1 MRSVEKREQA
11 TAGCSPV
18 RSVRRRGSAG
28 FILTLELLILL
39 TIFGVV
45 AIFALV
51 LIQQHFVNQAGDY
64 FGRTI
69 FIYDSK
75 QPAGSSV
82 LIGRAVSFNAL
93 EAPQIIYRVPTSNP
107 PLAALLAVRAAN
119 FTTRPSVF
127 YDNPNCTGGS
137 WMLDPANPVSGT
149 VGEVSDLYSLQ
160 GTAFAIGLSGVDQN
174 VLFRSTPGAAPVAT
188 PQSRWVSE
196 RYSANCQTVADDPV
210 LRGALIPANI
220 VFSMST
226 IYVPPYWIPTGLAGP
241 PLSAATAPKKE
252 GDPWP

>member
-1 MRSVEKREQA
+1 M
-11 TAGCSPV
+11 
-18 RSVRRRGSAG
+18 RRRGSAG

-45 AIFALV
+45 AIFAMV
-51 LIQQHFVNQAGDY
+51 LIQQHFVNEAGDY
-64 FGRTI
+64 FGHNI

-75 QPAGSSV
+75 MPAGSSV
-82 LIGRAVSFNAL
+82 LVGRAVSFNAL
-93 EAPQIIYRVPTSNP
+93 EAPQIIYRVPTPTP
-107 PLAALLAVRAAN
+107 PLAALLGVRAAN

-127 YDNPNCTGGS
+127 YDNANCTGAS

-160 GTAFAIGLSGVDQN
+160 GTAFAIGVSGTDQN
-174 VLFRSTPGAAPVAT
+174 VLYRSTPGAPPGAT

-196 RYSANCQTVADDPV
+196 RYSANCQAVADDPV
-210 LRGALIPANI
+210 LRGALIPANL

-226 IYVPPYWIPTGLAGP
+226 VYVPPYWTPAGIVGP

>member
-1 MRSVEKREQA
+1 MRK
-11 TAGCSPV
+11 
-18 RSVRRRGSAG
+18 RGSAG

-45 AIFALV
+45 AIFIMVLV
-51 LIQQHFVNQAGDY
+51 QQHFVQEAGDY
-64 FGRTI
+64 FGRNI
-69 FIYDSK
+69 FIYDSRM
-75 QPAGSSV
+75 PSGSSV
-82 LIGRAVSFNAL
+82 LVGRAVGFNAL
-93 EAPQIIYRVPTSNP
+93 EAPLILYRVPTSTP
-107 PLAALLAVRAAN
+107 PLAALLGVRAAN

-127 YDNPNCTGGS
+127 YDNANCTGAS

-149 VGEVSDLYSLQ
+149 VGEVSDLYALQ
-160 GTAFAIGLSGVDQN
+160 GTAFAIGVSGTDQN
-174 VLFRSTPGAAPVAT
+174 VLYRSTPGAAPVAT

-196 RYSANCQTVADDPV
+196 RYSANCQAVADDPV
-210 LRGALIPANI
+210 LRGALIPANL

-226 IYVPPYWIPTGLAGP
+226 IYVPPYWIPAGTVGP